1 MRTPELLIILK
12 SMNLLKIW
20 SNLILALQYF
30 FQKIQIVLHQGVGCI
45 QKFSLTHIIYT
56 SQNLTASILY
66 WPKGNN
72 SWKNMSAM
80 LFPGIPIYIPVSRA
94 YASMHLLVKC
104 WFSATQI
111 TCQFLLLQYSDI
123 YHIQYT
129 NVAVCNGECDGI
141 AQSFIAGCKNQF
153 TIISS
158 LVIIC
163 SRKHEDTIP
172 SFVTVFSLIDYW
184 YITILFG
191 QHDVIFKYSN
201 FQISIKVFNQVRWLI
216 LHQGAD

>member
-94 YASMHLLVKC
+94 YASMHLLIKC

-123 YHIQYT
+123 IYSRLQKSVHYYLFSGNYLLSQTWGY
-129 NVAVCNGECDGI
+129 NSVFCD
-141 AQSFIAGCKNQF
+141 
-153 TIISS
+153 S
-158 LVIIC
+158 L
-163 SRKHEDTIP
+163 
-172 SFVTVFSLIDYW
+172 FSHWLMRYNCLVW
-184 YITILFG
+184 TTWC
-191 QHDVIFKYSN
+191 H
-201 FQISIKVFNQVRWLI
+201 FQIFNLLLFEIFNLW
-216 LHQGAD
+216 